1 MTSFYSKKSKHY
13 DTDYYL
19 LSDIANNEIR
29 LEHIYKTYN
38 NKLDGNFACALYDV
52 LNPDVDKNK
61 KNTLKYLAKSAYERE
76 RERYELAFKQIND
89 LKSPDTLK

>member
-1 MTSFYSKKSKHY
+1 MIT
-13 DTDYYL
+13 
-19 LSDIANNEIR
+19 DIANNEIK

-61 KNTLKYLAKSAYERE
+61 KNTLKYLAKTAYEKE
-76 RERYELAFKQIND
+76 REKLQEKEKLRR
-89 LKSPDTLK
+89 